1 MILFYE
7 CVSYCDLF
15 IGFIYYLYSRHLLQL
30 ENYNARNKYKVSYFL
45 ATFTKMSNF
54 LMVNMAN
61 DKDEFDKNIENV
73 SIVLFYYILIY
84 IPMYFEKEIHL
95 FFFLIQ
101 FKTTV
106 KASFARIYATLKAR
120 ELKTLRQ
127 LDAIRKQSQDIKD
140 LKKNCQQNIRIC
152 FDNEPI
158 LLENINKYS
167 AIDFECLNL
176 DSSAFVLEDYINP
189 ENDHMYSYK
198 DLTNVEELAIE
209 EAALKQIT
217 ATENC
222 VCYVNIRTEEVSKR
236 FRDSIPVVT
245 ELHPEDSKLDSVC
258 EDAVESLE
266 VVISTTE
273 EKSYASD
280 TSDAE
285 VKKIDPTDDW
295 LNSIKNQTETEPS
308 QNLDVMEHSTIACL

>member
-1 MILFYE
+1 M
-7 CVSYCDLF
+7 
-15 IGFIYYLYSRHLLQL
+15 
-30 ENYNARNKYKVSYFL
+30 
-45 ATFTKMSNF
+45 
-54 LMVNMAN
+54 
-61 DKDEFDKNIENV
+61 
-73 SIVLFYYILIY
+73 
-84 IPMYFEKEIHL
+84 
-95 FFFLIQ
+95 
-101 FKTTV
+101 

-189 ENDHMYSYK
+189 EYDHMYSYK
-198 DLTNVEELAIE
+198 DLTNVEDLAIE

-308 QNLDVMEHSTIACL
+308 QNVDVMEHSTIACL